1 MHYLKL
7 VADSIFDK
15 DCFVGTI
22 PRRTRSGKSDVPFNF
37 SQDFDWLLVYT
48 NVGEDVDV
56 MGRNVERTYYESD
69 DYPGQPWRL
78 ADLTKQT
85 TAKERP
91 NSFFTMIDPK
101 TGKEYPAS
109 EKRTWNVSKD
119 TFREYYDRGE
129 IIFPDDYDFLNITKP
144 YARKFKKDDDKKGK
158 LSSIISDFQ
167 IQGFLKAL
175 LYDCK
180 NEKGNDEIDNLF
192 GRDEFDYAKPEEL
205 VKTIIEAT
213 TQEGDIVMD
222 FFSGSGT
229 TIAVAHKMNRQYI
242 GVEQMD
248 YINTL
253 DIPRLKDVINGE
265 QGGIS
270 KSINWQGGGSFVYCE
285 LAKANGEFVE
295 KIQAATTTEALKSI
309 WTKMKETGYL
319 NYKINIAT
327 IDANAA
333 DFEALSLDDQKRFL
347 IECLDK
353 NLLYIPFSDIDS
365 EEYAISDEDK
375 RLTKEFY
382 KKN

>member
-1 MHYLKL
+1 M
-7 VADSIFDK
+7 
-15 DCFVGTI
+15 
-22 PRRTRSGKSDVPFNF
+22 
-37 SQDFDWLLVYT
+37 
-48 NVGEDVDV
+48 
-56 MGRNVERTYYESD
+56 ERKYYETD
-69 DYPGQPWRL
+69 DYPGRPWRL
-78 ADLTKQT
+78 ADLTSQQPASK
-85 TAKERP
+85 RP
-91 NSFFTMIDPK
+91 NSYFTMRDPK
-101 TGKEYPAS
+101 TGIEYPAS
-109 EKRTWNVSKD
+109 EKRTWAVTKD
-119 TFREYYDRGE
+119 TFDYYYKMGY
-129 IIFPDDYDFLNITKP
+129 IVFPNDYDFLNITKP
-144 YARKFKKDDDKKGK
+144 YSRKFKDEDETSK

-167 IQGFLKAL
+167 IQGFLKSL

-205 VKTIIEAT
+205 VKTIIDAT

-270 KSINWQGGGSFVYCE
+270 QSINWQGGGSFVYCE
-285 LAKANGEFVE
+285 LAKANDEFVE
-295 KIQAATTTEALKSI
+295 KIQKATTTEALQTI
-309 WTKMKETGYL
+309 WAQMKETGYL
-319 NYKINIAT
+319 NYKIDIAT

-333 DFEALSLDDQKRFL
+333 DFEALSIDDQKRFL

-353 NLLYIPFSDIDS
+353 NLLYVPFSDIDS

-375 RLTKEFY
+375 RLTREFY
-382 KKN
+382 TKV